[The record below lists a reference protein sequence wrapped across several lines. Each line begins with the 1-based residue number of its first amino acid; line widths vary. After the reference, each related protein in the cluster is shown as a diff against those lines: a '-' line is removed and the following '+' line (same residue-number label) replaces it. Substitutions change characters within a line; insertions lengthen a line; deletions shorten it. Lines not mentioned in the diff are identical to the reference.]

1 MCKALRILP
10 QCSIIKNITRVIK
23 QDGQAKETIF
33 ARKNYYVE
41 KAVRKVASS
50 CYCETVI
57 HFSLCPP
64 FEVESRLNNI

>member
-1 MCKALRILP
+1 M
-10 QCSIIKNITRVIK
+10 K

-50 CYCETVI
+50 CYFETVI